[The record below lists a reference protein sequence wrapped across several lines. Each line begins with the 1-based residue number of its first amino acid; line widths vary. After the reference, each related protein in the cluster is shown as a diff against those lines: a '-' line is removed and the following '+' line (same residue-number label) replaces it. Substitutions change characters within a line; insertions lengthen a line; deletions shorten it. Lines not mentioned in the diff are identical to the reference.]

1 MSSFLESVKKLKEN
15 DEFKK
20 TLQENPDIFLS
31 NGFII
36 YENEN
41 STWQLGYYSKEKN
54 KFFNF
59 VLKEKIYAEESQKF
73 SEEEVK
79 KLNLKKIKTDIKDI
93 LLIIEKNR
101 KKKYSL
107 EKIEKIIIIL
117 QTIKNQTIWNTT
129 CLTKNFKTINIKINA
144 INKKLISSEIKS
156 IFELK
161 KLR

>member
-1 MSSFLESVKKLKEN
+1 MLSFLESIKKLEET

-36 YENEN
+36 YEDEN
-41 STWQLGYYSKEKN
+41 SSWQLGYYSPQKN

-59 VLKEKIYAEESQKF
+59 ILKEKIYVEESEKF

-79 KLNLKKIKTDIKDI
+79 KLNLKKIKTGIKEI
-93 LLIIEKNR
+93 LLIIEKHR

-117 QTIKNQTIWNTT
+117 QTIKNQTVWNTT
-129 CLTKNFKTINIKINA
+129 CITKSFKTINTKINA
-144 INKKLISSEIKS
+144 INKKIISSQLKS
-156 IFELK
+156 VFDFK
-161 KLR
+161 KK